1 MEATEIDRRVDHF
14 FTTMETVASA
24 ATALG
29 RRLAYELG
37 SDLNLLNYMRT
48 DELGL
53 SHMIADLL
61 DPNGVHGQGSAFL
74 ELFLRLCDF
83 NAAEV
88 ADDLSNI
95 RVLREKRVSEGQID
109 IVLQSRM
116 VDFLIIE
123 NKPYASEQPDQ
134 MERYASY
141 IKRAH
146 VREGGHLVYLSGR
159 GTESHTMNASTQEEF
174 AGRYATI
181 CYTSQGDRP
190 SLSSWL
196 RSCEARAKAPKV
208 RVYLSDF
215 ADWVEQNFADLS
227 EEISNA

>member
-1 MEATEIDRRVDHF
+1 MEIDRRIDHF

-24 ATALG
+24 ATTLG

-37 SDLNLLNYMRT
+37 SDLNLLDYMRT

-53 SHMIADLL
+53 SRMIADLL
-61 DPNGVHGQGSAFL
+61 DPNGAHGQGIAFL
-74 ELFLRLCDF
+74 ELFLELCGF
-83 NAAEV
+83 TAALVTE
-88 ADDLSNI
+88 DLPNI

-116 VDFLIIE
+116 ADFLIIE
-123 NKPYASEQPDQ
+123 NKPYASEQLDQ

-146 VREGGHLVYLSGR
+146 VRTGGHLVYLSGR
-159 GTESHTMNASTQEEF
+159 GTESQTLNVSTLGEF

-215 ADWVEQNFADLS
+215 ADWVERNFVDLS
-227 EEISNA
+227 EEMPNAQI